1 MLEKGVV
8 EGEDGRTIPR
18 PPALETAEASSA

>member
-8 EGEDGRTIPR
+8 VEGDGYTMPR